1 MRAGFRPTAR
11 LDVLRARA
19 RVLSTI
25 RAFFARREV
34 LEVETPLLASA
45 CVVEEHLD
53 PIPVAYSD
61 GSGRPQPRLLVT
73 SPEAGMKRLLAIRCR
88 QPAFHPNATQY
99 TLHLGEELF
108 SFWRQS
114 RRREQSIFCVH
125 NITNQQQAFPLGG
138 LNLVETNDW
147 FDLFTGR
154 EYVNFREEVVL
165 EPYECLWLTNHR
177 VA

>member
-1 MRAGFRPTAR
+1 
-11 LDVLRARA
+11 
-19 RVLSTI
+19 
-25 RAFFARREV
+25 
-34 LEVETPLLASA
+34 
-45 CVVEEHLD
+45 
-53 PIPVAYSD
+53 
-61 GSGRPQPRLLVT
+61 
-73 SPEAGMKRLLAIRCR
+73 MKRLLAIRCR

-99 TLHLGEELF
+99 TLHLGEGLF

-165 EPYECLWLTNHR
+165 EPYECLWLTNYR
-177 VA
+177 VAE